1 VPSQQKRVAVIAI
14 HGVGH
19 HESGATAQAVTDL
32 LAGVDMDGTGSS
44 HDRYTS
50 FALKQVQIALAPA
63 DNPFQQHD
71 PAKFARE
78 REEKREETS
87 VFRRIAAIF
96 DERRGIF
103 QKYYKR
109 NFWFTRTDESGKHLH
124 ERQDDARVLD
134 IASEFMDVQ
143 LQEFRRDDGEN
154 SYTTWRHEGCRVASK
169 EAPQKEVHV
178 YEMYWAD
185 LARPNNSLVR
195 FLFSFYQLLL
205 HLASLG
211 RFALDHASFEN
222 LGKLDWFLYLRSYTY
237 ATRLI
242 SLFILPLLILI
253 YGIALA
259 PLPLQLTGNAVRAI
273 LGGGIVCLVALLG
286 VLLASL
292 RCKPLLGSK
301 SWWFWILPSLL
312 PGAVLIGFLFMCP
325 SVAPVV
331 LVVEWW
337 IFGGGVSYWIFRKY
351 DEVRNGAKQSG
362 IFLIGLVTAAFFV
375 ILFARGA
382 HDELALKTTSIL
394 LVQYVFLVL
403 RLLVI
408 LFILLTVFS
417 FLMECIC
424 LLRLSLQKDKQEE
437 LARARVA
444 ARTARFAMA
453 IPALLILLLAVFTGS
468 AAYKSIISRVDAFHG
483 AEDAV
488 IGLPQGLKWLALNA
502 EETNTLLA
510 TVRTY
515 SDSPEKKEQAKKDE
529 SKPAQNAQ
537 VKAEPE
543 NIHSSHRILEGI
555 IVQSA
560 PPGMLATIAIAG
572 VGFLSLAL
580 IILPSVYYEILPARS
595 ATNGPSRKLGNWLS
609 AGFRHF
615 RWTVAF
621 IWTSIF
627 LVPLA
632 FFGYGFMEYTKHA
645 TPGTS
650 FLLFF
655 YSMPWMARGEA
666 QLLTAGTL
674 IAGSAVVIAGFLVK
688 YLSAV
693 LDTILDVDTYLRTT
707 PVNAT
712 PRALIAE
719 RYVSLLRHI
728 HLCREQD
735 GSRSYDHIVI
745 VAHSLGSL
753 ITADL
758 LRFLHHECMPGLTHF
773 AFAGPE
779 SEALPIYFFS
789 MGCPL
794 RQLLSRFFPHLYRWI
809 REVPEDAGISW
820 PATQPGAPIPAGTP
834 PLPSE
839 LRVKHWVNFYRSGDY
854 VGRSI
859 WTNDVFGRTGGPDN
873 AGAHPDPITAE
884 TFPDHVSLAS
894 AERVDACIGLGAHTH
909 YWDRTAP
916 DVSTQLDKLIAL

>member
-1 VPSQQKRVAVIAI
+1 VPTESNRVAVIAI

-32 LAGVDMDGTGSS
+32 LAAVKLDESGSS
-44 HDRYTS
+44 HDRYTA
-50 FALKQVQIALAPA
+50 FALKQVQIALPPA
-63 DNPFQQHD
+63 DNPFQLHD
-71 PAKFARE
+71 PAKFVRE
-78 REEKREETS
+78 RAEKKEKTS
-87 VFRRIAAIF
+87 LFRRIAAIF

-109 NFWFTRTDESGKHLH
+109 NFWFARTDESGKHLH
-124 ERQDDARVLD
+124 GRQRDALGLY

-143 LQEFRRDDGEN
+143 LQEFHRDDGEN
-154 SYTTWRHEGCRVASK
+154 SYTTWRHDGCRVASK
-169 EAPQKEVHV
+169 ETSEKEVHV

-195 FLFSFYQLLL
+195 FFFSFYQLLL
-205 HLASLG
+205 HLTSLG
-211 RFALDHASFEN
+211 RFALDHASLEN

-237 ATRLI
+237 ATRVI
-242 SLFILPLLILI
+242 SLFVLPLLILI

-259 PLPLQLTGNAVRAI
+259 PLPLLLTGNAVRAI
-273 LGGGIVCLVALLG
+273 LGGSIVCLFGLLG

-312 PGAVLIGFLFMCP
+312 PGAALAGFLFRCP
-325 SVAPVV
+325 YEAPVV

-337 IFGGGVSYWIFRKY
+337 ILGGAVSYWIFRKY
-351 DEVRNGAKQSG
+351 DEVRNGAKQTG
-362 IFLIGLVTAAFFV
+362 ILFIVLVTIAFFA
-375 ILFARGA
+375 ILIARGA

-408 LFILLTVFS
+408 FFILLAVFS
-417 FLMECIC
+417 FFMERIC
-424 LLRLSLQKDKQEE
+424 LLRIFFQKDKREE
-437 LARARVA
+437 LARARTA

-468 AAYKSIISRVDAFHG
+468 AAYKSIISRVDAYHG

-488 IGLPQGLKWLALNA
+488 IRLPRGLQWLALNA
-502 EETNTLLA
+502 EESDTLLA
-510 TVRTY
+510 TVGKY
-515 SDSPEKKEQAKKDE
+515 VVSPDEQDQAKKVE
-529 SKPAQNAQ
+529 STPAQNTPA
-537 VKAEPE
+537 KAEPE

-560 PPGMLATIAIAG
+560 PPGMLATIAIAAA
-572 VGFLSLAL
+572 GFLSLAL
-580 IILPSVYYEILPARS
+580 IILPSVYYEIFPARS
-595 ATNGPSRKLGNWLS
+595 AANGFSRKLGNWLS

-615 RWTVAF
+615 KWTVAF
-621 IWTSIF
+621 IWSSIF

-632 FFGYGFMEYTKHA
+632 FFGYGIVEYLKYEP
-645 TPGTS
+645 PGTS
-650 FLLFF
+650 FLLSF
-655 YSMPWMARGEA
+655 YSLPWMARGEA

-707 PVNAT
+707 PVKAT

-728 HLCREQD
+728 HLSREAD
-735 GSRSYDHIVI
+735 GSRSYDHIVV

-758 LRFLHHECMPGLTHF
+758 LRFLHYDCMPGLTNF

-779 SEALPIYFFS
+779 SEGLPIYFFS

-809 REVPEDAGISW
+809 REVPEDSGISW
-820 PATQPGAPIPAGTP
+820 PATQPGAPIPAGIP
-834 PLPSE
+834 PLPSQ

-859 WTNDVFGRTGGPDN
+859 WTNDVFGRT
-873 AGAHPDPITAE
+873 AGADSVGAYPDPVTAD
-884 TFPDHVSLAS
+884 TFPDHASLAS

-916 DVSTQLDKLIAL
+916 DVSAQLDKLIAI

>member
-32 LAGVDMDGTGSS
+32 LAGVDMEGTGSS

-50 FALKQVQIALAPA
+50 FALKQVQIALPPA

-78 REEKREETS
+78 RAEKKKETS
-87 VFRRIAAIF
+87 LLRRIAAIF
-96 DERRGIF
+96 DERRGTF
-103 QKYYKR
+103 QKFYKR
-109 NFWFTRTDESGKHLH
+109 NFWFARTDESGKHLD
-124 ERQDDARVLD
+124 ERQHDARVMD

-143 LQEFRRDDGEN
+143 LQEFHRDDGEN
-154 SYTTWRHEGCRVASK
+154 SYTTWRHDGCRVASK
-169 EAPQKEVHV
+169 EAPKKEVHV

-195 FLFSFYQLLL
+195 FFFSFYQLLL

-237 ATRLI
+237 ATRLL
-242 SLFILPLLILI
+242 SLFVLPLLILI
-253 YGIALA
+253 YGVALA
-259 PLPLQLTGNAVRAI
+259 PLPLHLSGHVLPAV
-273 LGGGIVCLVALLG
+273 LGGGLVCFLGLFSLLF
-286 VLLASL
+286 ASL
-292 RCKPLLGSK
+292 RYKPPLGSK
-301 SWWFWILPSLL
+301 SWWFWIIPVVL
-312 PGAVLIGFLFMCP
+312 PGAALVWALLKYP
-325 SVAPVV
+325 SASPFV

-337 IFGGGVSYWIFRKY
+337 VLGAVVFFWIFLQY
-351 DEVRNGAKQSG
+351 NQVRNGAKQTG
-362 IFLIGLVTAAFFV
+362 AFFIVLVTLAFFV
-375 ILFARGA
+375 ILFSRGA
-382 HDELALKTTSIL
+382 YDANALATTSIL

-403 RLLVI
+403 RILVI
-408 LFILLTVFS
+408 LFILLVAFS
-417 FLMECIC
+417 FLLESVCRF
-424 LLRLSLQKDKQEE
+424 RLSLQEDKQEA
-437 LARARVA
+437 LVRTRAA

-468 AAYKSIISRVDAFHG
+468 AAYKFANSRLDLYKDATPEAVSLPSGFH
-483 AEDAV
+483 
-488 IGLPQGLKWLALNA
+488 WLALNA
-502 EETNTLLA
+502 QDTRAL
-510 TVRTY
+510 VGCVQGHH
-515 SDSPEKKEQAKKDE
+515 SCSPEERANRSAKQQEDQAT
-529 SKPAQNAQ
+529 
-537 VKAEPE
+537 
-543 NIHSSHRILEGI
+543 IHSARRILEGI

-560 PPGMLATIAIAG
+560 PPGMIITISLAA
-572 VGFLSLAL
+572 VGFLVLGL
-580 IILPSVYYEILPARS
+580 IMLPSVYFEKFSLRSANNGPAR
-595 ATNGPSRKLGNWLS
+595 RLGNWLS
-609 AGFRHF
+609 GGFRHF
-615 RWTVAF
+615 RWTITLLWIAVFA
-621 IWTSIF
+621 
-627 LVPLA
+627 VPLA
-632 FFGYGFMEYTKHA
+632 FTAYGIFEYCKLPA
-645 TPGTS
+645 PRES

-655 YSMPWMARGEA
+655 YALPSMADGEN
-666 QLLTAGTL
+666 QLLTAGGL
-674 IAGSAVVIAGFLVK
+674 IAGSAVVLAGLLVK

-707 PVNAT
+707 PANAT

-728 HLCREQD
+728 HLCREED

-758 LRFLHHECMPGLTHF
+758 LRFLHLECMPGLTHF

-779 SEALPIYFFS
+779 SEGLPIYFFS

-809 REVPEDAGISW
+809 REVPEDSGISW
-820 PATQPGAPIPAGTP
+820 PVTQPGAPIPAGTP
-834 PLPSE
+834 PLPSD

-859 WTNDVFGRTGGPDN
+859 WTNEVFGRTAGPDN
-873 AGAHPDPITAE
+873 IGAYPDPVTAD
-884 TFPDHVSLAS
+884 TFPDHASLAS

-916 DVSTQLDKLIAL
+916 DVSTQLDKLIAQ